1 MNFDKKPFEKIIAER
16 LEELGTNAFAVEQTA
31 DLTKDAIRSVIRP
44 DSKRALPRIDK
55 AQKICEALGL
65 EFYIGPPRSGDADIH
80 RSNHETVAILDDFAF
95 VERFDVALSAGPG
108 SATDNARDLA
118 PVAFRRDWLM
128 ERGLIA
134 EKCVVCSVTGV
145 SMEPLLSAGDL
156 ILLDRRKTELRNGEV
171 YGVVDIEGDT
181 RVKRLERIEGGLL
194 LRSENPDCRT
204 EARMGDDANRVQVI
218 GRLVW
223 SGHAYDNR
231 QRVPKRK
238 SSFGSTFKHTWI

>member
-1 MNFDKKPFEKIIAER
+1 MDTEQIYR
-16 LEELGTNAFAVEQTA
+16 LIEARRKELNLSQSELGQRALGQDNSSVIQ
-31 DLTKDAIRSVIRP
+31 AIRRGSSP
-44 DSKRALPRIDK
+44 S
-55 AQKICEALGL
+55 AQKLEAICKALDL
-65 EFYIGPPRSGDADIH
+65 EFYVGPKRH
-80 RSNHETVAILDDFAF
+80 VEQQKRSNHETVAILDDFAF

-108 SATDNARDLA
+108 SAIDNARELA

-156 ILLDRRKTELRNGEV
+156 ILLDRRQTELRNGEV

-181 RVKRLERIEGGLL
+181 RVKRLEKIEGGLL
-194 LRSENPDCRT
+194 LRSENSDCRT

-223 SGHAYDNR
+223 SGHAYDGR
-231 QRVPKRK
+231 RRPPKRK